1 MTDQD
6 DLPIKFGPVSNGEFY
21 PVPHSPVVK
30 ETIRR
35 THQVA
40 DDNARRL
47 GISRR
52 AFLGSSLGA
61 ATTAVPPVGL
71 LEGRGEEHG
80 QGDRRDLHRPE
91 GGDRGSGR
99 SREAL
104 GGKEFIFDVQSH
116 YVNQDLDEAGGEW
129 TQQFPWAR
137 CEEGVEEGDSRAC
150 FTIDTYFREM
160 FGRSD
165 TTMAI
170 LSALPAVALEGLQPK
185 DMQRAIDVAKRI
197 GCDGRV
203 MMHGGAY
210 PHQGTFDAQLL
221 AMEQVRKKY
230 DIAAWKIYTMTP
242 PSEHFYF
249 DDHDPSRPQIGQKFI
264 DHVRKIGPNI
274 ICTHKGISQIVGS
287 TPELASPTDIGAAAA
302 RNEDIRFVIYHSGF
316 EPDGQG
322 GGPYDP
328 NNPDPHG
335 VDRLIRTLQDNKVG
349 PNKNVY
355 AELGGTWWFIMRNPT
370 AAAHILGKLLKYV
383 GEDRVVWGTDSIWF
397 GTPQDQIQAMRTFE
411 ISPEL
416 QEKHGYPAL
425 TKELKAKIFGLTSAE
440 LYGIEAPDHRL
451 RGERRRSGEGP
462 HRAPPGPDVRS
473 DDREGGRRGHQG
485 APVRAP
491 LVRLAPPYVA
501 SSSRV
506 TDVSPCRPRRSANN
520 FVRQSI

>member
-35 THQVA
+35 SHQVA

-61 ATTAVPPVGL
+61 ATTLYLLSACSKDEAKSTGKETGGTYTVPKEATEDP
-71 LEGRGEEHG
+71 
-80 QGDRRDLHRPE
+80 DAA
-91 GGDRGSGR
+91 
-99 SREAL
+99 REAL

-440 LYGIEAPDHRL
+440 LYGIEPPTTACEVSDADLEKVRTALPPARTYGPTTVREAAAVIKAHQ
-451 RGERRRSGEGP
+451 SG
-462 HRAPPGPDVRS
+462 H
-473 DDREGGRRGHQG
+473 
-485 APVRAP
+485 
-491 LVRLAPPYVA
+491 L
-501 SSSRV
+501 
-506 TDVSPCRPRRSANN
+506 
-520 FVRQSI
+520 F